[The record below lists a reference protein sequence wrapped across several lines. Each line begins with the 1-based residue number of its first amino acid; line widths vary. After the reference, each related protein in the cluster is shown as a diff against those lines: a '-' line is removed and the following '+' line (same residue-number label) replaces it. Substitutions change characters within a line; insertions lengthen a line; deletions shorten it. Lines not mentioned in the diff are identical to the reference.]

1 MLKTRPCPCYHKL
14 NRRGGTLLGVFVA
27 CNKDV
32 GVGSMGVEPYPD
44 KFTNDL
50 DTVDAENLTA
60 GAQITASSAAE
71 TAANVLDGSTETAW
85 TAENTHILRARL
97 IQHRRAARERQLHL
111 GLRLCPSGRG
121 RELPRRHE
129 VRLLLPPAGQDRT
142 LPLLHLR
149 EADGRHRVPHLV
161 RRDGR
166 GQGYDVAAK
175 EYDGEFRVFNY
186 YSAGD
191 MQYTSHE
198 DLLEDLSHDT
208 ITDVIL
214 ISFAFWAEDG
224 SVVYADAPKDSGMTG
239 EEYYNASLDKMR
251 AAVDEYAAASGR
263 KVNICIDFY
272 PKDVSKHGLPA
283 NEATLVQS
291 IKQLIADDDRVDG
304 IDIDWEY
311 PTSAYEWKVYGRKM
325 LDASGKDKYISLAL
339 SAGSVTLTQEHID
352 AVDFVQMMAYDR
364 FDIVDGNHSSFRSG
378 AYSSMRYFVNI
389 GFKPSQLVLG
399 IPLYGRPTS
408 WDTVW
413 TNYGYGDTVYS
424 TQGKDPYTYWDNIQ
438 CTTPPATGSSDTAK
452 MPNGRFN
459 DMKRTLKTAI
469 IATVLLASLLAS
481 LFALTACNDVASNY
495 VSAKEAWDSA
505 ANKMSTDSGTLTA
518 TVGTGD
524 AALHLN
530 LDLKGRRVYRRKTP
544 PSTSRTCSKRVSA
557 SPSPRKRE
565 RTASSTSHCG
575 GAGCSA
581 SSSTSPPLSRRRI
594 CTRPSPCSTLPPTL
608 STTPK
613 A

>member
-1 MLKTRPCPCYHKL
+1 MKKKKPVAMIAA
-14 NRRGGTLLGVFVA
+14 TLVLLLVAGALFVA

-32 GVGSMGVEPYPD
+32 GVGSMGVED
-44 KFTNDL
+44 FGNVFTNDL
-50 DTVDAENLTA
+50 DTTAAENLA
-60 GAQITASSAAE
+60 ASAQDITASSAAE

-85 TAENTHILRARL
+85 TAENTSGQFLEITFSEPVSFNTVVLRENGNYISGFGFVLPDEDGNYPADMKSASFYRQQDR
-97 IQHRRAARERQLHL
+97 IERYRYCTFERQTDVTEFRIWFGGTDAGKAL
-111 GLRLCPSGRG
+111 SIA
-121 RELPRRHE
+121 E
-129 VRLLLPPAGQDRT
+129 V
-142 LPLLHLR
+142 
-149 EADGRHRVPHLV
+149 EV
-161 RRDGR
+161 
-166 GQGYDVAAK
+166 YDVAAK
-175 EYDGEFRVFNY
+175 EYDGDFRVFNY

-251 AAVDEYAAASGR
+251 AAVDEYAETSGR

-283 NEATLVQS
+283 NETALVQS

-311 PTSAYEWKVYGRKM
+311 PTSAYEWKVYGDMLVEARKM

-339 SAGSVTLTQEHID
+339 TAGSVTLTQEHID

-364 FDIVDGNHSSFRSG
+364 FDIMDGNHSSFRSG

-438 CTTPPATGSSDTAK
+438 WLYYDGTNLDGSIEYDNEFMQVWVNGAALVADKTAYVIEQGFAGVMLWRESTDYAWDAVDGNGMPLSALRSIYDTACD
-452 MPNGRFN
+452 R
-459 DMKRTLKTAI
+459 I
-469 IATVLLASLLAS
+469 
-481 LFALTACNDVASNY
+481 
-495 VSAKEAWDSA
+495 
-505 ANKMSTDSGTLTA
+505 
-518 TVGTGD
+518 VGYGEN
-524 AALHLN
+524 A
-530 LDLKGRRVYRRKTP
+530 
-544 PSTSRTCSKRVSA
+544 
-557 SPSPRKRE
+557 
-565 RTASSTSHCG
+565 
-575 GAGCSA
+575 
-581 SSSTSPPLSRRRI
+581 
-594 CTRPSPCSTLPPTL
+594 
-608 STTPK
+608 
-613 A
+613 

>member
-1 MLKTRPCPCYHKL
+1 MKKKKPVAMIAA
-14 NRRGGTLLGVFVA
+14 TLVLLLVAGALFVA

-50 DTVDAENLTA
+50 DTVDAENLAA
-60 GAQITASSAAE
+60 GADISASSETE

-85 TAENTHILRARL
+85 TAENTSGQFLEITFSEPVSFNTVVLRENGNYISGFGFVLPDENGNYPADMKSASFYRQQDR
-97 IQHRRAARERQLHL
+97 IERYRYCTFERQTDVTEFRIWFGGTDAGKAL
-111 GLRLCPSGRG
+111 SIA
-121 RELPRRHE
+121 EAE
-129 VRLLLPPAGQDRT
+129 V
-142 LPLLHLR
+142 
-149 EADGRHRVPHLV
+149 
-161 RRDGR
+161 
-166 GQGYDVAAK
+166 YDVTEK
-175 EYDGEFRVFNY
+175 EYDGDFRVFNY

-191 MQYTSHE
+191 MQYMSHE

-251 AAVDEYAAASGR
+251 AAVDEYAATSGR

-272 PKDVSKHGLPA
+272 PKDTSKHGLPA
-283 NEATLVQS
+283 NETALVQS

-311 PTSAYEWKVYGRKM
+311 PTSAYEWKVYGDMLVEARKM

-364 FDIVDGNHSSFRSG
+364 FDIMDGNHSSFRSG

-399 IPLYGRPTS
+399 LPAYGRPDGWQTI
-408 WDTVW
+408 W
-413 TNYGYGDTVYS
+413 TNYDYSSQWSEENDDTRVSATQDFS
-424 TQGKDPYTYWDNIQ
+424 THYTYWDNIQ
-438 CTTPPATGSSDTAK
+438 WLHYTGTNLDGKEVYNHALLKSWVNGAALVADKTAYVIEQGFAGMMIWRESTDYDWDATDENGMPLSALRSIYDTACD
-452 MPNGRFN
+452 R
-459 DMKRTLKTAI
+459 I
-469 IATVLLASLLAS
+469 
-481 LFALTACNDVASNY
+481 
-495 VSAKEAWDSA
+495 
-505 ANKMSTDSGTLTA
+505 
-518 TVGTGD
+518 VGYGEN
-524 AALHLN
+524 A
-530 LDLKGRRVYRRKTP
+530 
-544 PSTSRTCSKRVSA
+544 
-557 SPSPRKRE
+557 
-565 RTASSTSHCG
+565 
-575 GAGCSA
+575 
-581 SSSTSPPLSRRRI
+581 
-594 CTRPSPCSTLPPTL
+594 
-608 STTPK
+608 
-613 A
+613 

>member
-1 MLKTRPCPCYHKL
+1 MKKKKPVAMIAA
-14 NRRGGTLLGVFVA
+14 TLVLLLVAGALFVA

-50 DTVDAENLTA
+50 DTVDAEDLTA

-85 TAENTHILRARL
+85 TAENTSGQFLEITFSEPVSFNTVVLRENGNYISGFGFVLPDENGNYPADMKSASFYRQQDR
-97 IQHRRAARERQLHL
+97 IERYRYCTFERQTDVTEFRIWFGGTDAGKAL
-111 GLRLCPSGRG
+111 SIA
-121 RELPRRHE
+121 E
-129 VRLLLPPAGQDRT
+129 V
-142 LPLLHLR
+142 
-149 EADGRHRVPHLV
+149 EV
-161 RRDGR
+161 
-166 GQGYDVAAK
+166 YDVTEK
-175 EYDGEFRVFNY
+175 EQDFRVFNY

-251 AAVDEYAAASGR
+251 AAVDEYAATSGR

-283 NEATLVQS
+283 NETALVQS

-311 PTSAYEWKVYGRKM
+311 PTSAYEWKVYGDMLVEARKM

-339 SAGSVTLTQEHID
+339 TAGSVTLTQEHID

-413 TNYGYGDTVYS
+413 TNYGYGETVYS
-424 TQGKDPYTYWDNIQ
+424 TQSKDPYTYWDNTQ
-438 CTTPPATGSSDTAK
+438 WLYYTGTNLDGSIKYDNEFMQVWVNGAALIADKTAYVIEQGFAGVMLWRESTDYAWDAVDGNDMPLSALRSIYDTACD
-452 MPNGRFN
+452 R
-459 DMKRTLKTAI
+459 I
-469 IATVLLASLLAS
+469 
-481 LFALTACNDVASNY
+481 
-495 VSAKEAWDSA
+495 
-505 ANKMSTDSGTLTA
+505 
-518 TVGTGD
+518 VGYGEN
-524 AALHLN
+524 A
-530 LDLKGRRVYRRKTP
+530 
-544 PSTSRTCSKRVSA
+544 
-557 SPSPRKRE
+557 
-565 RTASSTSHCG
+565 
-575 GAGCSA
+575 
-581 SSSTSPPLSRRRI
+581 
-594 CTRPSPCSTLPPTL
+594 
-608 STTPK
+608 
-613 A
+613 

>member
-1 MLKTRPCPCYHKL
+1 MKKKKPVAMIAA
-14 NRRGGTLLGVFVA
+14 TLVLLLVAGALFVA

-50 DTVDAENLTA
+50 DTVDAENLAA
-60 GAQITASSAAE
+60 GADISASSETE

-85 TAENTHILRARL
+85 TAENTSGQFLEITFSEPVSFNTVVLRENGNYISGFGFVLPDENGNYPADMKSASFYRQQDR
-97 IQHRRAARERQLHL
+97 IERYRYCTFERQTDVTEFRIWFGGTDAGKAL
-111 GLRLCPSGRG
+111 SIA
-121 RELPRRHE
+121 EAE
-129 VRLLLPPAGQDRT
+129 V
-142 LPLLHLR
+142 
-149 EADGRHRVPHLV
+149 
-161 RRDGR
+161 
-166 GQGYDVAAK
+166 YDVTEK
-175 EYDGEFRVFNY
+175 EYDGDFRVFNY

-191 MQYTSHE
+191 MQYMSHE

-251 AAVDEYAAASGR
+251 AAVDEYAATSGR

-272 PKDVSKHGLPA
+272 PKDTSKHGLPA
-283 NEATLVQS
+283 NETALVQS

-311 PTSAYEWKVYGRKM
+311 PTSAYEWKVYGDMLVEARKM

-399 IPLYGRPTS
+399 IPLYGRPDGWQTI
-408 WDTVW
+408 W
-413 TNYGYGDTVYS
+413 TNYDYSSQWSEENDDTRVSATQDFS
-424 TQGKDPYTYWDNIQ
+424 TPYTYWDNIQ
-438 CTTPPATGSSDTAK
+438 WLHYTGTNLDGKEDYNHALLKSWVNGAALIADKTAYVIEQGFAGMMIWRESTDYDWDATDVNGMPLSALRSIYDTACD
-452 MPNGRFN
+452 R
-459 DMKRTLKTAI
+459 I
-469 IATVLLASLLAS
+469 
-481 LFALTACNDVASNY
+481 
-495 VSAKEAWDSA
+495 
-505 ANKMSTDSGTLTA
+505 
-518 TVGTGD
+518 VGYGEN
-524 AALHLN
+524 A
-530 LDLKGRRVYRRKTP
+530 
-544 PSTSRTCSKRVSA
+544 
-557 SPSPRKRE
+557 
-565 RTASSTSHCG
+565 
-575 GAGCSA
+575 
-581 SSSTSPPLSRRRI
+581 
-594 CTRPSPCSTLPPTL
+594 
-608 STTPK
+608 
-613 A
+613 

>member
-1 MLKTRPCPCYHKL
+1 MIAA
-14 NRRGGTLLGVFVA
+14 TLVLLLVAGALFVA
-27 CNKDV
+27 CNKNV

-50 DTVDAENLTA
+50 DTVNAEDLTA

-85 TAENTHILRARL
+85 TAENTSGQFLEITFSEPVSFNTVVLRENGNYISGFGFVLPDEDGNYPADMKSASFYRQQDR
-97 IQHRRAARERQLHL
+97 IERYRYCTFERQTGVTEFRIWFGGTDAGKAL
-111 GLRLCPSGRG
+111 SIA
-121 RELPRRHE
+121 EAE
-129 VRLLLPPAGQDRT
+129 V
-142 LPLLHLR
+142 
-149 EADGRHRVPHLV
+149 
-161 RRDGR
+161 
-166 GQGYDVAAK
+166 YDVTAK
-175 EYDGEFRVFNY
+175 EYDGDFRVFNY

-191 MQYTSHE
+191 MQYMSHE
-198 DLLEDLSHDT
+198 DLLKDLSHDT

-251 AAVDEYAAASGR
+251 AAVDEYAATSGR

-283 NEATLVQS
+283 NETALVQS

-311 PTSAYEWKVYGRKM
+311 PTSAYEWKVYGDMLVEARKM

-424 TQGKDPYTYWDNIQ
+424 TQSKDPYTYWDNIQ
-438 CTTPPATGSSDTAK
+438 WLYYDGTNLDGSIKYDNEFMQVWVNGAALVADKTAYVIEQGFAGVMLWRESTDYAWDAVDGNGMPLSALRSIYDTACD
-452 MPNGRFN
+452 R
-459 DMKRTLKTAI
+459 I
-469 IATVLLASLLAS
+469 
-481 LFALTACNDVASNY
+481 
-495 VSAKEAWDSA
+495 
-505 ANKMSTDSGTLTA
+505 
-518 TVGTGD
+518 VGYGEN
-524 AALHLN
+524 A
-530 LDLKGRRVYRRKTP
+530 
-544 PSTSRTCSKRVSA
+544 
-557 SPSPRKRE
+557 
-565 RTASSTSHCG
+565 
-575 GAGCSA
+575 
-581 SSSTSPPLSRRRI
+581 
-594 CTRPSPCSTLPPTL
+594 
-608 STTPK
+608 
-613 A
+613 

>member
-1 MLKTRPCPCYHKL
+1 MKKKKPVAMIAA
-14 NRRGGTLLGVFVA
+14 TLVLLLVAGALFVA

-50 DTVDAENLTA
+50 DTVDAEDLTA

-85 TAENTHILRARL
+85 TAENTSGQFLEITFSEPVSFNTVVLRENGNYISGFGFVLPDEDGNYPADMKSASFYRQQDR
-97 IQHRRAARERQLHL
+97 IERYRYCTFERQTDVTEFRIWFGGTDAGKAL
-111 GLRLCPSGRG
+111 SIA
-121 RELPRRHE
+121 E
-129 VRLLLPPAGQDRT
+129 V
-142 LPLLHLR
+142 
-149 EADGRHRVPHLV
+149 EV
-161 RRDGR
+161 
-166 GQGYDVAAK
+166 YDVTAK
-175 EYDGEFRVFNY
+175 EYDGDFRVFNY

-251 AAVDEYAAASGR
+251 AAVDEYAATSGR

-272 PKDVSKHGLPA
+272 PKDTSKHGLPV
-283 NEATLVQS
+283 NETALVQS

-311 PTSAYEWKVYGRKM
+311 PTSAYEWKVYGDMLVEARKM

-413 TNYGYGDTVYS
+413 TNYGYGDTFYS

-438 CTTPPATGSSDTAK
+438 WLYYDGTNLDESIKYDNEFMQVWVNGAALIADKTAYVIEQGFAGVMLWRESTDYAWDAVDENDMPLSALRSIYDTACD
-452 MPNGRFN
+452 R
-459 DMKRTLKTAI
+459 I
-469 IATVLLASLLAS
+469 
-481 LFALTACNDVASNY
+481 
-495 VSAKEAWDSA
+495 
-505 ANKMSTDSGTLTA
+505 
-518 TVGTGD
+518 VGYGEN
-524 AALHLN
+524 A
-530 LDLKGRRVYRRKTP
+530 
-544 PSTSRTCSKRVSA
+544 
-557 SPSPRKRE
+557 
-565 RTASSTSHCG
+565 
-575 GAGCSA
+575 
-581 SSSTSPPLSRRRI
+581 
-594 CTRPSPCSTLPPTL
+594 
-608 STTPK
+608 
-613 A
+613 

>member
-1 MLKTRPCPCYHKL
+1 MKKKKPVAMIAA
-14 NRRGGTLLGVFVA
+14 TLVLLLVAGALFVA

-50 DTVDAENLTA
+50 DTVDAEDLTA

-85 TAENTHILRARL
+85 TAENTSGQFLEITFSEPVSFNTVVLRENGNYISGFGFVLPDEDGNYPADMKSASFYRQQDR
-97 IQHRRAARERQLHL
+97 IERYRYCTFERQTDVTEFRIWFGGTDAGKAL
-111 GLRLCPSGRG
+111 SIA
-121 RELPRRHE
+121 EAE
-129 VRLLLPPAGQDRT
+129 V
-142 LPLLHLR
+142 
-149 EADGRHRVPHLV
+149 
-161 RRDGR
+161 
-166 GQGYDVAAK
+166 YDVTEK
-175 EYDGEFRVFNY
+175 EQDFRVFNY

-251 AAVDEYAAASGR
+251 AAVDEYAATSGR
-263 KVNICIDFY
+263 KINICIDFY
-272 PKDVSKHGLPA
+272 PKDTSKHGLPA
-283 NEATLVQS
+283 NETALVQS
-291 IKQLIADDDRVDG
+291 IKQLIADDNRVDG

-311 PTSAYEWKVYGRKM
+311 PTSAYEWKVYGDMLVEARKM

-339 SAGSVTLTQEHID
+339 TAGSVTLTQEHID

-399 IPLYGRPTS
+399 LPAYGRPTS

-438 CTTPPATGSSDTAK
+438 WLYYDGTNLDGSIKYDNEFMQVWVNGAALIADKTAYVIEQGFAGVMLWRESTDYAWDAVDGNGMPLSALRSIYDTACD
-452 MPNGRFN
+452 R
-459 DMKRTLKTAI
+459 I
-469 IATVLLASLLAS
+469 
-481 LFALTACNDVASNY
+481 
-495 VSAKEAWDSA
+495 
-505 ANKMSTDSGTLTA
+505 
-518 TVGTGD
+518 VGYGEN
-524 AALHLN
+524 A
-530 LDLKGRRVYRRKTP
+530 
-544 PSTSRTCSKRVSA
+544 
-557 SPSPRKRE
+557 
-565 RTASSTSHCG
+565 
-575 GAGCSA
+575 
-581 SSSTSPPLSRRRI
+581 
-594 CTRPSPCSTLPPTL
+594 
-608 STTPK
+608 
-613 A
+613 

>member
-1 MLKTRPCPCYHKL
+1 MIAA
-14 NRRGGTLLGVFVA
+14 TLALLLVAGALFVA

-50 DTVDAENLTA
+50 DTVDAEDLTA

-85 TAENTHILRARL
+85 TAENTSGQFLEITFSEPVSFNTVVLRENGNYISGFGFVLPDEDGNYPADMKSASFYRQQDR
-97 IQHRRAARERQLHL
+97 IERYRYCTFERQTDVTEFRIWFGGTDAGKAL
-111 GLRLCPSGRG
+111 SIA
-121 RELPRRHE
+121 EAE
-129 VRLLLPPAGQDRT
+129 V
-142 LPLLHLR
+142 
-149 EADGRHRVPHLV
+149 
-161 RRDGR
+161 
-166 GQGYDVAAK
+166 YDVTEK
-175 EYDGEFRVFNY
+175 EYDGDFRVFNY

-191 MQYTSHE
+191 MQYMSHE

-251 AAVDEYAAASGR
+251 AAVDEYAATSGR

-272 PKDVSKHGLPA
+272 PKDTSKHGLPA
-283 NEATLVQS
+283 NETALVQS

-311 PTSAYEWKVYGRKM
+311 PTSAYEWKVYGDMLVEARKM

-339 SAGSVTLTQEHID
+339 TAGSVTLTQEHID

-364 FDIVDGNHSSFRSG
+364 FDIMDGNHSSFRSG

-399 IPLYGRPTS
+399 LPAYGRPDGWQTI
-408 WDTVW
+408 W
-413 TNYGYGDTVYS
+413 TNYDYSSQWSEENDDTRVSATQDFS
-424 TQGKDPYTYWDNIQ
+424 TPYTYWDNIQ
-438 CTTPPATGSSDTAK
+438 WLHYTGTNLDGKEDYNHALLKSWVNGAALIADKTAYVIEQGFAGMMIWRESTDYDWDATDVNGMPLSALRSIYDTACD
-452 MPNGRFN
+452 R
-459 DMKRTLKTAI
+459 I
-469 IATVLLASLLAS
+469 
-481 LFALTACNDVASNY
+481 
-495 VSAKEAWDSA
+495 
-505 ANKMSTDSGTLTA
+505 
-518 TVGTGD
+518 VGYGEN
-524 AALHLN
+524 A
-530 LDLKGRRVYRRKTP
+530 
-544 PSTSRTCSKRVSA
+544 
-557 SPSPRKRE
+557 
-565 RTASSTSHCG
+565 
-575 GAGCSA
+575 
-581 SSSTSPPLSRRRI
+581 
-594 CTRPSPCSTLPPTL
+594 
-608 STTPK
+608 
-613 A
+613 

>member
-1 MLKTRPCPCYHKL
+1 MKKKKPVAMIAA
-14 NRRGGTLLGVFVA
+14 TLVLLLVAGALFVA

-50 DTVDAENLTA
+50 DTVDAENLAA
-60 GAQITASSAAE
+60 GADISASSETE

-85 TAENTHILRARL
+85 TAENTSGQFLEITFSEPVSFNTVVLRENGNYISGFGFVLPDENGNYPADMKSASFYRQQDR
-97 IQHRRAARERQLHL
+97 IERYRYCTFERQTDVTEFRIWFGGTDAGKAL
-111 GLRLCPSGRG
+111 SIA
-121 RELPRRHE
+121 E
-129 VRLLLPPAGQDRT
+129 V
-142 LPLLHLR
+142 
-149 EADGRHRVPHLV
+149 EV
-161 RRDGR
+161 
-166 GQGYDVAAK
+166 YDVTAK
-175 EYDGEFRVFNY
+175 EYDGDFRVFNY

-191 MQYTSHE
+191 MQYMSHE

-251 AAVDEYAAASGR
+251 AAVDEYAATSGR

-283 NEATLVQS
+283 NETALVQS
-291 IKQLIADDDRVDG
+291 IKQFIADDDRVDG

-311 PTSAYEWKVYGRKM
+311 PTSAYEWKVYGDMLVEARKM

-339 SAGSVTLTQEHID
+339 TAGSVTLTQEHID

-438 CTTPPATGSSDTAK
+438 WLYYDGTNLDGSIEYDNEFMQVWVNGAALIADKTAYVIEQGFAGVMLWRESTDYAWDAVDGNGMPLSALRSIYDTACD
-452 MPNGRFN
+452 R
-459 DMKRTLKTAI
+459 I
-469 IATVLLASLLAS
+469 
-481 LFALTACNDVASNY
+481 
-495 VSAKEAWDSA
+495 
-505 ANKMSTDSGTLTA
+505 
-518 TVGTGD
+518 VGYGEN
-524 AALHLN
+524 A
-530 LDLKGRRVYRRKTP
+530 
-544 PSTSRTCSKRVSA
+544 
-557 SPSPRKRE
+557 
-565 RTASSTSHCG
+565 
-575 GAGCSA
+575 
-581 SSSTSPPLSRRRI
+581 
-594 CTRPSPCSTLPPTL
+594 
-608 STTPK
+608 
-613 A
+613 

>member
-1 MLKTRPCPCYHKL
+1 MIAA
-14 NRRGGTLLGVFVA
+14 TLVLLLVAGALFVA

-50 DTVDAENLTA
+50 DTVDAEDLTA

-85 TAENTHILRARL
+85 TAENTSGQFLEITFSEPVSFNTVVLRENGNYISGFGFVLPDEDGNYPADMKSASFYRQQDR
-97 IQHRRAARERQLHL
+97 IERYRYCTFERQTDVTEFRIWFGGTDAGKAL
-111 GLRLCPSGRG
+111 SIA
-121 RELPRRHE
+121 EAE
-129 VRLLLPPAGQDRT
+129 V
-142 LPLLHLR
+142 
-149 EADGRHRVPHLV
+149 
-161 RRDGR
+161 
-166 GQGYDVAAK
+166 YDVAAK

-191 MQYTSHE
+191 MQYMSHE

-251 AAVDEYAAASGR
+251 AAVNEYAAESDR
-263 KVNICIDFY
+263 KINICIDFY
-272 PKDVSKHGLPA
+272 PKDTSKHGLPA
-283 NEATLVQS
+283 NETALVQS

-311 PTSAYEWKVYGRKM
+311 PTSAYEWKVYGDMLVEARKM

-364 FDIVDGNHSSFRSG
+364 FDIMDGNHSSFRSG

-438 CTTPPATGSSDTAK
+438 WLYYDGTNLDGSIKYDNEFMQVWVNGAALIADKTAYVIEQGFAGVMLWRESTDYAWDAVDGNGMPLSALRSIYDTACD
-452 MPNGRFN
+452 R
-459 DMKRTLKTAI
+459 I
-469 IATVLLASLLAS
+469 
-481 LFALTACNDVASNY
+481 
-495 VSAKEAWDSA
+495 
-505 ANKMSTDSGTLTA
+505 
-518 TVGTGD
+518 VGYGEN
-524 AALHLN
+524 A
-530 LDLKGRRVYRRKTP
+530 
-544 PSTSRTCSKRVSA
+544 
-557 SPSPRKRE
+557 
-565 RTASSTSHCG
+565 
-575 GAGCSA
+575 
-581 SSSTSPPLSRRRI
+581 
-594 CTRPSPCSTLPPTL
+594 
-608 STTPK
+608 
-613 A
+613 

>member
-1 MLKTRPCPCYHKL
+1 MKKKKPVAMIAA
-14 NRRGGTLLGVFVA
+14 TLVLLLVAGALFVA

-50 DTVDAENLTA
+50 DTVDAENLAA
-60 GAQITASSAAE
+60 GADISASSETE
-71 TAANVLDGSTETAW
+71 TAANVLDGDTATAW
-85 TAENTHILRARL
+85 TAENTSGQFLEITFSEPVSFNTVVLRENGNYISGFGFVLPDEDGNYPADMKSASFYRQQDR
-97 IQHRRAARERQLHL
+97 IERYRYCTFERQTDVTEFRIWFGGTDAGKAL
-111 GLRLCPSGRG
+111 SIA
-121 RELPRRHE
+121 EAE
-129 VRLLLPPAGQDRT
+129 V
-142 LPLLHLR
+142 
-149 EADGRHRVPHLV
+149 
-161 RRDGR
+161 
-166 GQGYDVAAK
+166 YDVTEK
-175 EYDGEFRVFNY
+175 EYDGDFRVFNY

-251 AAVDEYAAASGR
+251 AAVDEYAATSGR

-283 NEATLVQS
+283 NETALVQS

-311 PTSAYEWKVYGRKM
+311 PTSAYEWKVYGDMLVEARKM

-413 TNYGYGDTVYS
+413 TNYGYGVYS

-438 CTTPPATGSSDTAK
+438 WLYYDGTNLDGSIKYDNEFMQVWVNGAALIADKTAYVIEQGFAGVMLWRESTDYAWDAVDGNGMPLSALRSIYDTACD
-452 MPNGRFN
+452 R
-459 DMKRTLKTAI
+459 I
-469 IATVLLASLLAS
+469 
-481 LFALTACNDVASNY
+481 
-495 VSAKEAWDSA
+495 
-505 ANKMSTDSGTLTA
+505 
-518 TVGTGD
+518 VGYGEN
-524 AALHLN
+524 A
-530 LDLKGRRVYRRKTP
+530 
-544 PSTSRTCSKRVSA
+544 
-557 SPSPRKRE
+557 
-565 RTASSTSHCG
+565 
-575 GAGCSA
+575 
-581 SSSTSPPLSRRRI
+581 
-594 CTRPSPCSTLPPTL
+594 
-608 STTPK
+608 
-613 A
+613 

>member
-1 MLKTRPCPCYHKL
+1 MKKKKPVAMIAA
-14 NRRGGTLLGVFVA
+14 TLVLLLVAGALFVA

-50 DTVDAENLTA
+50 DTVDAEDLTA

-85 TAENTHILRARL
+85 TAENTSGQFLEITFSEPVSFNTVVLRENGNYISGFGFVLPDENGEYPEDMRSASFY
-97 IQHRRAARERQLHL
+97 RQ
-111 GLRLCPSGRG
+111 
-121 RELPRRHE
+121 
-129 VRLLLPPAGQDRT
+129 QDRIERYRYCT
-142 LPLLHLR
+142 FERLENVTEFRIWFGGTDAGKALSIAGV
-149 EADGRHRVPHLV
+149 EV
-161 RRDGR
+161 
-166 GQGYDVAAK
+166 YDVAAK
-175 EYDGEFRVFNY
+175 EYDGDFRVFNY
-186 YSAGD
+186 YTPQD
-191 MQYTSHE
+191 LQYMETA
-198 DLLEDLSHDT
+198 DLLDDFRHDT

-251 AAVDEYAAASGR
+251 AAVDEYAATSGR

-291 IKQLIADDDRVDG
+291 IKSLIVDDDRVDG

-311 PTSAYEWKVYGRKM
+311 PTSAYEWKVYGDMLVEARKM

-339 SAGSVTLTQEHID
+339 TAGSVTLTQEHID

-364 FDIVDGNHSSFRSG
+364 FDIMDGNHASFRSG

-424 TQGKDPYTYWDNIQ
+424 TQGKDPYTYWDNVQ
-438 CTTPPATGSSDTAK
+438 WLYYDGTNLDGSIKYDNEFMQVWVNGAALIADKTAYVIEQGFAGVMLWRESTDYAWDAVDGNGMPLSALRSIYDTACD
-452 MPNGRFN
+452 R
-459 DMKRTLKTAI
+459 I
-469 IATVLLASLLAS
+469 
-481 LFALTACNDVASNY
+481 
-495 VSAKEAWDSA
+495 
-505 ANKMSTDSGTLTA
+505 
-518 TVGTGD
+518 VGYGEN
-524 AALHLN
+524 A
-530 LDLKGRRVYRRKTP
+530 
-544 PSTSRTCSKRVSA
+544 
-557 SPSPRKRE
+557 
-565 RTASSTSHCG
+565 
-575 GAGCSA
+575 
-581 SSSTSPPLSRRRI
+581 
-594 CTRPSPCSTLPPTL
+594 
-608 STTPK
+608 
-613 A
+613 